1 MDNNPRPLYLQKL
14 IFVHF
19 ACCVIMKREHEGQ
32 SYSTLYY
39 KKIITTPM
47 HMYCTPKWDISEYFR
62 VELIQFISV
71 ILSTIVY

>member
-1 MDNNPRPLYLQKL
+1 
-14 IFVHF
+14 
-19 ACCVIMKREHEGQ
+19 MKREHEGQ